1 MKYLLLCALV
11 ITGAFFSTAFPN
23 TPPSAGTG
31 VPNAAY
37 CPDGLYLELNGQKI
51 CYVNSDLQDS
61 CQVNNIRAHDTFN
74 FSNYATWAAFDSRI
88 ASLTQTH
95 SVPSS
100 VGQGQSR
107 NYPTYT
113 YRTHNLPSNLC
124 GLMSGSAQ
132 SQTVTVPV
140 SYQII
145 NQMVRISCTWAS
157 GDTPSTCTTVNIPN
171 GVQNITYDAEISLTK
186 DQHYKCPPNSSNPA
200 YNIFVNGPIDA
211 PDGTKICYV
220 PAQAEPECD
229 CANFAGQNLNTR
241 NTLRA
246 PKGQYTNENPPQCV
260 MQQEFVA
267 GRDTPL
273 TCTCQVSAQKWMKT
287 NSGFENGVEYDRWE
301 TLPTTQGQP
310 SGTFTGVKC
319 GATDGGPLEPE
330 NNAPKECFTLPNGVR
345 WCWADKAEKCQVVN
359 GLEQCASG
367 CGTVN
372 GDFVCYDD
380 KPVIPPKDRDQLTP
394 PDDTLADP
402 NKPINEMVKSDFK
415 EVNKGVETRLDNV
428 VTSIS
433 NTTIAMDEVSD
444 KVGLTNSKLDGIG
457 MQLDGVGK
465 QLGAIDGKLEG
476 AFGDKGQPMPGT
488 GDGKNCHEEVC
499 SWYES
504 AYPDGL
510 VGIWEERSLAL
521 QQTALFDFINQ
532 FSFEPSGS
540 QPDMQLCFNIASWA
554 NFGCF
559 TLEVP
564 TIVWLF
570 VRVCILFTAAML
582 CRALIFG
589 G

>member
-11 ITGAFFSTAFPN
+11 IAGAFFSPVYANPDRC
-23 TPPSAGTG
+23 PEGGTFQVIDG
-31 VPNAAY
+31 IEMCTEPAPVSTYAICTSSHASWSIPVKTSKVPNIKQPYPAVNCTDSANALVQSTIGMVPVSGWVISS
-37 CPDGLYLELNGQKI
+37 CPSPTIEAHPSGDI
-51 CYVNSDLQDS
+51 T
-61 CQVNNIRAHDTFN
+61 RA
-74 FSNYATWAAFDSRI
+74 
-88 ASLTQTH
+88 
-95 SVPSS
+95 
-100 VGQGQSR
+100 
-107 NYPTYT
+107 
-113 YRTHNLPSNLC
+113 
-124 GLMSGSAQ
+124 SGSANCTMTHT
-132 SQTVTVPV
+132 SRPDINPPRSHIV
-140 SYQII
+140 S
-145 NQMVRISCTWAS
+145 VVISS
-157 GDTPSTCTTVNIPN
+157 SLSPN
-171 GVQNITYDAEISLTK
+171 EDY
-186 DQHYKCPPNSSNPA
+186 YCPPDNKPGFIKMYPVGEAFVCWKDPA
-200 YNIFVNGPIDA
+200 PF
-211 PDGTKICYV
+211 
-220 PAQAEPECD
+220 PECD
-229 CANFAGQNLNTR
+229 CANFAGQSLNTR

-287 NSGFENGVEYDRWE
+287 NSGFENGVEYERWE

-359 GLEQCASG
+359 GVEQCASG

-394 PDDTLADP
+394 PDDTLTDP

-433 NTTIAMDEVSD
+433 NATIAMDEVSD

-488 GDGKNCHEEVC
+488 GDGETCYEDIC

-510 VGIWEERSLAL
+510 VGIWQERSADL
-521 QQTALFDFINQ
+521 QQTPLFDFLNQ
-532 FSFEPSGS
+532 LSTVAPTGGQPDFNICFNLGAMGDYGCKSFEIPSA
-540 QPDMQLCFNIASWA
+540 IWA
-554 NFGCF
+554 FIRLIIFISAGIFCYR
-559 TLEVP
+559 
-564 TIVWLF
+564 IVSG
-570 VRVCILFTAAML
+570 V
-582 CRALIFG
+582 
-589 G
+589 

>member
-11 ITGAFFSTAFPN
+11 ISGAFFSQPIKADPLR
-23 TPPSAGTG
+23 
-31 VPNAAY
+31 
-37 CPDGLYLELNGQKI
+37 CPDGGTYQVIDGIEMCTVPPDSGI
-51 CYVNSDLQDS
+51 FYDCYVQGVKRGTFKGPESAALQS
-61 CQVNNIRAHDTFN
+61 CIGVGWGF
-74 FSNYATWAAFDSRI
+74 
-88 ASLTQTH
+88 
-95 SVPSS
+95 VPPAEPPYTC
-100 VGQGQSR
+100 
-107 NYPTYT
+107 NPIEFPPTT
-113 YRTHNLPSNLC
+113 STS
-124 GLMSGSAQ
+124 SAQ
-132 SQTVTVPV
+132 LTRRYHLLYSDSGICNTAMWQNKTVSVNVGNPQQQT
-140 SYQII
+140 S
-145 NQMVRISCTWAS
+145 
-157 GDTPSTCTTVNIPN
+157 
-171 GVQNITYDAEISLTK
+171 
-186 DQHYKCPPNSSNPA
+186 CPPADHPGFFKTYPVADS
-200 YNIFVNGPIDA
+200 F
-211 PDGTKICYV
+211 ICWKE
-220 PAQAEPECD
+220 AITPECD
-229 CANFAGQNLNTR
+229 CANFAGQSLNTR

-287 NSGFENGVEYDRWE
+287 NSGFENGVEYERWE

-319 GATDGGPLEPE
+319 GSTDGGPLEPE

-359 GLEQCASG
+359 GVEQCASG

-380 KPVIPPKDRDQLTP
+380 KPVIPPKDRDNLTP
-394 PDDTLADP
+394 PDDTLTDP
-402 NKPINEMVKSDFK
+402 SKSINDMVKSDFK

-521 QQTALFDFINQ
+521 QQTALFDFVNQ

-540 QPDMQLCFNIASWA
+540 QPEMQLCFNLASYA

-559 TLEVP
+559 SLEIP
-564 TIVWLF
+564 AFVWVFL
-570 VRVCILFTAAML
+570 RVCILFSAAML